1 MRLPSRSDNTA
12 FLGVKDVKKGSDQK
26 QRPREK
32 SGRKCYICR
41 KPGHLARDCRK
52 KSFVKKQ
59 TDAEMHSSALLTGF
73 LKVRDDFS
81 KFRRVFFL
89 QHKGE
94 VAECLKIYLK
104 EARNQGIVL
113 RELLTDCGSEFKN
126 SSVLHVLEAEGITH
140 RVSMPYT
147 PEQNGSAERENRTI
161 VESARSMLHSKDLTV
176 RLWAEAFNTAV
187 HVLNR
192 TGPTS
197 VKDKTPYELWKSKE
211 TPPCI
216 SHFRVFGTEC
226 MVHVPIQKRRKWD
239 KKSNKGFFVG
249 YSGEKDG
256 YRIYMKEKD
265 QVILSRD
272 VIFREELA
280 APDGEVSKPSGE
292 ISSFTLKYQDPSN
305 TSEEEDPLNEAEYD
319 TTNDAA
325 EVDTNQ
331 GMVQSVQGRQRRK
344 PEYLKDYV
352 LMAEV
357 PDTHLA
363 AVNLE
368 DAEKWKA
375 AMEEE
380 IVSLQENHTWD
391 LVEPTNRKP
400 IKNRWVF
407 SVKENASGE
416 IERYKARL
424 VAKGFSQKCGID
436 FQETFSPVVRCDT
449 IRSILSVAVDRHL
462 NLAQFDIKTAFLYAS
477 SMVLEL
483 KIQEFSVRVE
493 PPITSLVC
501 RSNSFQWLGLHPSR
515 KVLQEGSGNVQY
527 VKCESCV
534 YSHGQ
539 GDNSSRT
546 ISKAR

>member
-1 MRLPSRSDNTA
+1 MPTKPGEIVHA
-12 FLGVKDVKKGSDQK
+12 DVCGPMQ
-26 QRPREK
+26 EK
-32 SGRKCYICR
+32 SLG
-41 KPGHLARDCRK
+41 GARY
-52 KSFVKKQ
+52 
-59 TDAEMHSSALLTGF
+59 F
-73 LKVRDDFS
+73 LCLRDDFS

-89 QHKGE
+89 QPKGE
-94 VAECLKIYLK
+94 IAECLKIYLK

-176 RLWAEAFNTAV
+176 RLWAEAVNTAV

-272 VIFREELA
+272 VMFREELA
-280 APDGEVSKPSGE
+280 VPDGEVSKPSGE

-363 AVNLE
+363 AVNSE

-380 IVSLQENHTWD
+380 IASLQENHTWD

-400 IKNRWVF
+400 IKNHDGIVAAE
-407 SVKENASGE
+407 SKELLA
-416 IERYKARL
+416 
-424 VAKGFSQKCGID
+424 
-436 FQETFSPVVRCDT
+436 TFLEK
-449 IRSILSVAVDRHL
+449 LSA
-462 NLAQFDIKTAFLYAS
+462 
-477 SMVLEL
+477 
-483 KIQEFSVRVE
+483 EFSVRVE
-493 PPITSLVC
+493 PAHYFLGMQIEQLPDGSVFIHQEKYCKRVLETFSMSNANPVCIPMDRGTIVPEPSAKLDEKVPYRKAVGSLLYLSMVK
-501 RSNSFQWLGLHPSR
+501 RPDIAYAVGGSFTVS
-515 KVLQEGSGNVQY
+515 
-527 VKCESCV
+527 
-534 YSHGQ
+534 
-539 GDNSSRT
+539 
-546 ISKAR
+546 